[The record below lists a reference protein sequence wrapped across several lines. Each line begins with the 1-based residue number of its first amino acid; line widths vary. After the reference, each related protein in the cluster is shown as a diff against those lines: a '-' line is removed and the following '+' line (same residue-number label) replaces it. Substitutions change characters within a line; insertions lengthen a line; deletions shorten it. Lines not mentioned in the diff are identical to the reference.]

1 MILVV
6 GATGQLGT
14 TVVNKLI
21 TSNHRVRAFVRRS
34 SNYQHFADKVDLAFG
49 DLRDAVS
56 LAAACDGVE
65 VVIATANSA
74 VPSQRKY
81 SFEKEEGQGYLDLIE
96 VCKRQRIRQFVYMSL
111 PVSPIDMQIPTYRY
125 KRVNEQRLQ
134 ESGVPYTIVRASL
147 MMDVWLALLGSRIPL
162 RKAEAATLERPFWF
176 GRLFMSLVGG
186 MIEERGLAVVNGN
199 GKARHAFLAKED
211 AAAFLVNCVDH
222 PEAKNAIIEVGGPE
236 VLSWDD
242 AVAVYSKLLD
252 RPVRPMYSP
261 PGVFR
266 FLLKILMPFSPGA
279 ANVMGLNW
287 WAAVNDSAY
296 DARDVSNRFGV
307 TPTSVEQF
315 LSEKMRLAAD

>member
-14 TVVNKLI
+14 TVVNKLV
-21 TSNHRVRAFVRRS
+21 TSNHQVRAFVRRS
-34 SNYQHFADKVDLAFG
+34 SNYQHFPDNVDLAFG
-49 DLRDAVS
+49 DLRDAES

-74 VPSQRKY
+74 VPSQRQY

-96 VCKRQRIRQFVYMSL
+96 VCKRKRIRQFVYMSL
-111 PVSPIDMQIPTYRY
+111 PISPIDNQIPTYRY
-125 KRVNEQRLQ
+125 KRLTEQRLQ

-147 MMDVWLALLGSRIPL
+147 MMDVWLALLGSTIPL

-176 GRLFMSLVGG
+176 SRLFMRLVGG
-186 MIEERGLAVVNGN
+186 MIEERGLAVVNGD

-211 AAAFLVNCVDH
+211 AAAFLVNSIDH
-222 PEAKNAIIEVGGPE
+222 SEAKNAIIEVGGPE

-242 AVAVYSKLLD
+242 VVGIYSKLLD
-252 RPVRPMYSP
+252 QPVRPIYSP
-261 PGVFR
+261 PGIFR

-287 WAAVNDSAY
+287 WVAVTDSAY
-296 DARDVSNRFGV
+296 DVRDVSNRFGV
-307 TPTSVEQF
+307 SLTSVEQF
-315 LSEKMRLAAD
+315 LSDKMHLQAI